1 MPATLTYPGVYVEE
15 IPSGVRTITPVST
28 SVTAF
33 VGFTGRGATNRARQ
47 IFSMADFE
55 RAFGGLSADD
65 DLGHAVQHYF
75 QNGGSEAW
83 IVRVAAGAAPSSIT
97 LRSAVSPGGADVL
110 DVEAAS
116 EGAWGNRI
124 RLDVDYDS
132 ANPASLFNLTAT
144 EFAEENGVLT
154 PVRTETY
161 RNLTLN
167 SVASNNAVDTVN
179 AASDLIRLERN
190 SAATGLLGATRGV
203 SRSGDLAG
211 FDFTTLDDD
220 HRRLAITV
228 DGDGPYEFDI
238 FDAGGSITGAD
249 ENARLDA
256 LATAIQTRV
265 RALKP
270 ADTSFSAFTASRDGT
285 RILSTSGDT
294 GEESSVRFTNA
305 SLRNAANLLE
315 LGVANGG
322 RETDAAA
329 VMRPLQT
336 GTVGDSLVGVNL
348 ATLPANATVDVT
360 IKVQGAANA
369 GPFARTLWAIAADR
383 PTTLEQLRGKL
394 EVALTGATQPELAG
408 ARVSLVDDRL
418 RVQAG
423 SEPNARLSFAGATAD
438 GINLSEAEG
447 GIENV
452 ADYSLGVGITGQAQ
466 TGAAP
471 GSDGSVPGLGDLR
484 GSRSA
489 KTGFYALED
498 VDIFNLLCFP
508 GQDDPGLLAEA
519 TSYVEERRAFLII
532 DLPRTTEN
540 LEEAK
545 VWLGANGSLR
555 HKNAAAYFP
564 RFLSADPLQN
574 FRIRAFPASGAVAG
588 LYARTDTE
596 RGVWKAPAGTEA
608 VVRGSRGLAY
618 TLTDA
623 ENGALNPLG
632 LNSLRTFAVF
642 GTVVWGARTLVGAD
656 QLASEWKYIPIR
668 RLALFL
674 EESLYRGTKWV
685 VFEPNDEPLWAQIR
699 LNIGAFMQG
708 LFRQGAFQGTT
719 AREAY
724 FVKCDKETTTQND
737 IDRGIVNI
745 VVGFAPLKPAEF
757 VVLRIQ
763 QIAGQIQT

>member
-33 VGFTGRGATNRARQ
+33 VGFTGRGATNSARQ

-55 RAFGGLSADD
+55 RAFGGLSPDD

-83 IVRVAAGAAPSSIT
+83 IVRVAAGAQRASVTI
-97 LRSAVSPGGADVL
+97 RSAVSGGADVL

-124 RLDVDYDS
+124 RLDVDFDT

-144 EFAEENGVLT
+144 EFEEQNGVLT

-161 RNLTLN
+161 RNLTMN
-167 SVASNNAVDTVN
+167 SAAPNYAVDTVN

-190 SAATGLLGATRGV
+190 AAATGLLGSTKGT
-203 SRSGDLAG
+203 SRSGDLSAL
-211 FDFTTLDDD
+211 DFTTLDDD

-228 DGDGPYEFDI
+228 DGEGPLEFDL
-238 FDAGGSITGAD
+238 FDAGGSITGGNQ
-249 ENARLDA
+249 NARIDA
-256 LATAIQTRV
+256 LATAIQTKV

-270 ADTSFSAFTASRDGT
+270 ADTSFSAFTAARDG
-285 RILSTSGDT
+285 SQVVATSGGT

-305 SLRNAANLLE
+305 SLRNAAGLLA

-322 RETDAAA
+322 RETDAASL
-329 VMRPLQT
+329 MRPAQT
-336 GTVGDSLVGVNL
+336 GTVSDSLAGVTL
-348 ATLPANATVDVT
+348 SSLPANASVDVT
-360 IKVQGAANA
+360 IEVEGATDI
-369 GPFARTLWAIAADR
+369 GPISRNLWSVAADR

-394 EVALTGATQPELAG
+394 EAGLTGASQPELAG
-408 ARVSLVDDRL
+408 ARVSLADDRL

-423 SEPNARLSFAGATAD
+423 SDPNARLTFAGTTAD
-438 GINLSEAEG
+438 GINLSAAEG
-447 GIENV
+447 GLANV
-452 ADYSLGVGITGQAQ
+452 ADYSLGVGLTGQAQ

-471 GSDGSVPGLGDLR
+471 GADGSAPGVGDLR

-508 GQDDPGLLAEA
+508 GQDDAGLLAEA
-519 TSYVEERRAFLII
+519 TAYVEERRAFLII
-532 DLPRTTEN
+532 DLPGTTDN
-540 LEEAK
+540 LEDAK

-564 RFLSADPLQN
+564 RFLAPDPLQN
-574 FRIRAFPASGAVAG
+574 FRVRAFPASGAVAG

-608 VVRGSRGLAY
+608 VVRGSQGLAY

-632 LNSLRTFAVF
+632 LNSLRTFPVF

-757 VVLRIQ
+757 VVLKIQ

>member
-15 IPSGVRTITPVST
+15 IPSGVRTITAVST

-33 VGFTGRGATNRARQ
+33 VGFTGRGETNQARQ

-83 IVRVAAGAAPSSIT
+83 IVRVAAGAQRASVT
-97 LRSAVSPGGADVL
+97 LRSAVSGGADVL

-132 ANPASLFNLTAT
+132 GNPASLFNLTAT

-179 AASDLIRLERN
+179 AASDLIRLARN
-190 SAATGLLGATRGV
+190 PAAPGLLGSTKGA

-228 DGDGPYEFDI
+228 DGDGPNEFDL
-238 FDAGGSITGAD
+238 FDAGGSISGAN

-256 LATAIQTRV
+256 LATAIQTKV
-265 RALKP
+265 RTLKP
-270 ADTSFSAFTASRDGT
+270 ADTSFSAFTAARDGT
-285 RILSTSGDT
+285 QIVATSGGT

-305 SLRNAANLLE
+305 SLRNAAGLLA

-322 RETDAAA
+322 RGTDAAA
-329 VMRPLQT
+329 VMRPREC
-336 GTVGDSLVGVNL
+336 GTVGASLIGVTL
-348 ATLPANATVDVT
+348 SSLPANASVDVT
-360 IKVQGAANA
+360 IKVQGAADA
-369 GPFARTLWAIAADR
+369 GPFARTLWATAAER

-394 EVALTGATQPELAG
+394 EAALAGASQPELAG
-408 ARVSLVDDRL
+408 ARVSLADDRL

-423 SEPNARLSFAGATAD
+423 SDPNARLSFAGTTAD

-452 ADYSLGVGITGQAQ
+452 AHYSLGVGITGQAQ

-471 GSDGSVPGLGDLR
+471 GADGTVPGVGDLR

-508 GQDDPGLLAEA
+508 GQEDAGLLAEA

-532 DLPRTTEN
+532 DLPRTADT
-540 LEEAK
+540 LEDAK
-545 VWLGANGSLR
+545 AWLGANGSLR

-574 FRIRAFPASGAVAG
+574 FRVRAFPASGAVAG

-632 LNSLRTFAVF
+632 LNSLRTFPVF

-668 RLALFL
+668 RLALYL

-699 LNIGAFMQG
+699 LNIGAFMQS

-757 VVLRIQ
+757 VVLKIQ